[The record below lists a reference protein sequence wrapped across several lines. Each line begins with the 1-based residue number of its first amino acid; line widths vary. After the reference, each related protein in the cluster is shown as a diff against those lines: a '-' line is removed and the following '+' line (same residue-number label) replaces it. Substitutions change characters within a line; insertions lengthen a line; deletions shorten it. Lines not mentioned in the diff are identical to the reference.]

1 MHHDLKAWLETDGD
15 IAAGIDLFERAGGNP
30 FLISHFRSIGNR
42 CRPLLRSQLQQ
53 VLDKQPPERVRYKQQ
68 FGQEPS
74 EVNKLNARK
83 AELFKEM
90 SYLHTLLGNYQVADT
105 RGAGH
110 EVQVVFHSFRDNSGL
125 TPASAA
131 SRILELQAQLS
142 AIWEKLDY
150 YALHGKLPD
159 PPPEP
164 QQAPETAFDL
174 MKRWISLRTYISRSN
189 DSAKVQG
196 WRDELSQIE
205 SRLQKTTASVL

>member
-1 MHHDLKAWLETDGD
+1 MISKHGWKLTETSLPAS
-15 IAAGIDLFERAGGNP
+15 IYSSVPEANP

-142 AIWEKLDY
+142 AIWEKTRLLCPSRK
-150 YALHGKLPD
+150 AAGS
-159 PPPEP
+159 
-164 QQAPETAFDL
+164 AAGTAAGPGN
-174 MKRWISLRTYISRSN
+174 SLRPYETM
-189 DSAKVQG
+189 DQPADLHLPVQRQRQG
-196 WRDELSQIE
+196 
-205 SRLQKTTASVL
+205 SRLAR